1 MNFKSKLM
9 ATFVAVIVWAST
21 VDASPIDDASK
32 YSVRIKSNVRY
43 AFAEEDA
50 GTSNGAGFLIDRKRG
65 WVLTNA
71 HVSGYGTGVIEV
83 SFKGY
88 DYFEAK
94 PVYIDPELDLAVVQ
108 VQTENIPE
116 IALEAKL
123 SCGDR
128 ALNGL
133 AVAAYGHPHGLT
145 YSASRGIIS
154 KVRYHEGVDWV
165 QTDAA
170 VNPGNSGGPL
180 IDLDTGDVV
189 GINAMGLKDTEG
201 LNFAV
206 PAQPVCKILELMMAN
221 KNPSPPELP
230 ITFAVNKDSEEY
242 LIVGAST
249 KGKLP
254 EGFVLGDRIINVE
267 AQAVETPTA
276 LKTILRGK
284 TGQANVVIKREEKE
298 VKAVL
303 SFSPE
308 PKILDRQYVLA
319 DGALIARD
327 VYPERRNLESFFQ
340 VQSVR
345 RGSYAARSGWQK
357 YRLIMSID
365 GVRPTSLPQI
375 KELLT
380 GDKNKVIIFR
390 GWSTQSNKLHDYH
403 EIDYWPYKVELK
415 QVGE

>member
-1 MNFKSKLM
+1 MKFKSKLL
-9 ATFVAVIVWAST
+9 AIFLTVIVWTPT

-50 GTSNGAGFLIDRKRG
+50 GTSDGAGFLIDRKRG

-71 HVSGYGTGVIEV
+71 HVSGYGTGDIEV

-88 DYFEAK
+88 DYFDAK
-94 PVYIDPELDLAVVQ
+94 PVYIDPELDLAIVQ
-108 VQTENIPE
+108 VETENIPE
-116 IALEAKL
+116 EAMEAKL

-154 KVRYHEGVDWV
+154 KVRYYEGVDWV

-180 IDLDTGDVV
+180 IDLETGDVV
-189 GINAMGLKDTEG
+189 GINAMGLEDTEG

-206 PAQPVCKILELMMAN
+206 PAKPVCKVLELMMAN
-221 KNPSPPELP
+221 ENPSPPELP
-230 ITFAVNKDSEEY
+230 ITFAVNEESEEY
-242 LIVGAST
+242 LIVGAGT

-254 EGFVLGDRIINVE
+254 EGFVLGDRIINVDG
-267 AQAVETPTA
+267 QKVETPTT
-276 LKTILRGK
+276 LKTNLRGK
-284 TGQANVVIKREEKE
+284 KGQADVVLKRGEKE

-303 SFSPE
+303 SFLPE

-327 VYPERRNLESFFQ
+327 VYPERRNLESFFL

-345 RGSYAARSGWQK
+345 RGSYAARSGWKK

-365 GVRPTSLPQI
+365 GIQPTSLPQI

-380 GDKNKVIIFR
+380 GDENKVIIFR
-390 GWSTQSNKLHDYH
+390 GWSAQSAKLHDYH
-403 EIDYWPYKVELK
+403 EVGYWPYKVELK
-415 QVGE
+415 KVGD

>member
-1 MNFKSKLM
+1 MKFKSKLL
-9 ATFVAVIVWAST
+9 AIFLTVIVWTPT

-50 GTSNGAGFLIDRKRG
+50 GTSDGAGFLIDRKRG

-71 HVSGYGTGVIEV
+71 HVSGYGTGDIEV

-88 DYFEAK
+88 DYFDAK
-94 PVYIDPELDLAVVQ
+94 PVYIDPELDLAIVQ
-108 VQTENIPE
+108 VETENIPE
-116 IALEAKL
+116 EAMEAKL

-154 KVRYHEGVDWV
+154 KVRYYEGVDWV

-180 IDLDTGDVV
+180 IDLETGDVV
-189 GINAMGLKDTEG
+189 GINAMGLEDTEG

-206 PAQPVCKILELMMAN
+206 PAKPVCKVLELMMAN
-221 KNPSPPELP
+221 ENPSPPELP
-230 ITFAVNKDSEEY
+230 ITFAVNEESEEY
-242 LIVGAST
+242 LIVGAGT
-249 KGKLP
+249 KGQLP
-254 EGFVLGDRIINVE
+254 EGFVLGDRIINVDG
-267 AQAVETPTA
+267 QKVETPTT
-276 LKTILRGK
+276 LKTNLRGK
-284 TGQANVVIKREEKE
+284 KGQADVVLKRGEKE

-303 SFSPE
+303 SFLPE

-327 VYPERRNLESFFQ
+327 VYPERRNLESFFL

-345 RGSYAARSGWQK
+345 RGSYAARSGWKK

-365 GVRPTSLPQI
+365 GIQPTSLPQI

-380 GDKNKVIIFR
+380 GDENKVIIFR
-390 GWSTQSNKLHDYH
+390 GWSAQSAKLHDYH
-403 EIDYWPYKVELK
+403 EVGYWPYKVELK
-415 QVGE
+415 KVGD

>member
-1 MNFKSKLM
+1 MKFKSKLLAIFLAAM
-9 ATFVAVIVWAST
+9 VWTPT

-50 GTSNGAGFLIDRKRG
+50 GTSDGAGFLIDRKRG

-71 HVSGYGTGVIEV
+71 HVSGYGTGDIEV

-88 DYFEAK
+88 DYFDAK
-94 PVYIDPELDLAVVQ
+94 PVYIDPELDLAIVQ
-108 VQTENIPE
+108 VKTENIPE
-116 IALEAKL
+116 EALEAKL

-154 KVRYHEGVDWV
+154 KVRYYEGVDWV

-180 IDLDTGDVV
+180 IDLETGDVV
-189 GINAMGLKDTEG
+189 GINAMGLEDTEG

-206 PAQPVCKILELMMAN
+206 PAKPVCKVLELMMAN
-221 KNPSPPELP
+221 ENPSPPELP
-230 ITFAVNKDSEEY
+230 ITFAVNEESEEY
-242 LIVGAST
+242 LIVGAGT
-249 KGKLP
+249 KGQLP
-254 EGFVLGDRIINVE
+254 QGFVLGDRIINVDGQE
-267 AQAVETPTA
+267 VETPTT
-276 LKTILRGK
+276 LKTNLRGK
-284 TGQANVVIKREEKE
+284 TGQADIVLKRGEKE

-303 SFSPE
+303 SFLPE

-327 VYPERRNLESFFQ
+327 VYPERRNLESFFL

-345 RGSYAARSGWQK
+345 RGSYAARSGWKK

-365 GVRPTSLPQI
+365 GIQPTSLPQI

-380 GDKNKVIIFR
+380 GDENKVIIFR
-390 GWSTQSNKLHDYH
+390 GWSAQSAKLHDYH
-403 EIDYWPYKVELK
+403 EVGYWPYKVELK
-415 QVGE
+415 KVGD